1 MTVAIEATWRLF
13 ISLRLTFVLLIF
25 IGFGAVL
32 GMSFDQTVSFE
43 NFYLSRPADEI
54 TTTLLS
60 FFELNDAFHS
70 WWFSGAILLLSLNLI
85 ACSIERLPRIYF
97 DFKHPR
103 PYLTDRRL
111 MGLSLKHHI
120 EIQDEAKALKLL
132 KAFMPTTWS
141 KKSLPYGDEY
151 FYVERHGLA
160 RFGVYVVHIALL
172 IIMFSSIYATQTGID
187 GNVMIEE
194 GQQVRFITCRG
205 AGGISYTYDL
215 GFYVGCDD
223 FRLRTFVDNSPMEF
237 ESDLYISRD
246 QKEKIEKKTV
256 RVNEPLQY
264 AGFTFYQAS
273 YKPLA
278 SQQTVELEIGSREG
292 FLKQYRVQLMM
303 PLMLPNGEVL
313 TVEKIYDDFAGLGQ
327 AIRVSKKD
335 NAGQVTY
342 FHVFRRY
349 KEYDRLIRE
358 DEYFISFLGLDQQ
371 YATGLSIG
379 KVPGISCIFFGFLV
393 LLLGLYMCFFMTPIR
408 YFARLSYQ
416 SGHLLLLVAAQGYRN
431 PSSVKD
437 DFHRRLLNLSRI
449 NA

>member
-1 MTVAIEATWRLF
+1 MMVGIEATWRF
-13 ISLRLTFVLLIF
+13 FVSLRLTFSLLIF

-43 NFYLSRPADEI
+43 DFYLSRSSNEI
-54 TTTLLS
+54 TTTLLR

-97 DFKHPR
+97 DYKAPR
-103 PYLTDRRL
+103 PFLTDRRL
-111 MGLSLKHHI
+111 LGLSLKHCI
-120 EIQDEAKALKLL
+120 KIKDQSQALKLL
-132 KAFMPTTWS
+132 KIFMPKTWS
-141 KKSLPYGDEY
+141 KKSLTASNEY
-151 FYVERHGLA
+151 FYVEQQGLA
-160 RFGVYVVHIALL
+160 RFGVYIVHISLL

-194 GQQVRFITCRG
+194 GGQVRFITCRG
-205 AGGISYTYDL
+205 TGGISYTYDL
-215 GFYVGCDD
+215 GFYIGCDD

-273 YKPLA
+273 YRPLP
-278 SQQTVELEIGSREG
+278 SEQIIELEVGSHEG
-292 FLKQYRVQLMM
+292 FLQQYRVKLMT
-303 PLMLPNGEVL
+303 PLLLPNGETL
-313 TVEKIYDDFAGLGQ
+313 MVEKIFEDFAGLGQ
-327 AIRVSKKD
+327 ALRISKKD
-335 NAGQVTY
+335 KAGQATY

-349 KEYDRLIRE
+349 KEYDRLVRE
-358 DEYFISFLGLDQQ
+358 DEYFISFLSLDQQ

-379 KVPGISCIFFGFLV
+379 KVPGIECIFFGFMV
-393 LLLGLYMCFFMTPIR
+393 LLVGLYMCFFMTPIR

-416 SGHLLLLVAAQGYRN
+416 GDNLMLMVAAQGFRN
-431 PSSVKD
+431 PTSVKD
-437 DFHRRLLNLSRI
+437 EFHRRIENLSRI